1 MPIIK
6 INSCGAFTPLQGLG
20 VQEAWQAKAEAD
32 SCYLCKN
39 KCCPQGERGGER
51 KLSQQQIFN

>member
-1 MPIIK
+1 MMPIIK

-20 VQEAWQAKAEAD
+20 VQEASQAEAD

-39 KCCPQGERGGER
+39 KCCPQGEQGEER